1 MKIYAN
7 ADEAKE
13 ILVRGK
19 FDDAAK
25 VAAVK
30 EIVRDVQKRG
40 DKALFAYAKN
50 STAAFLPPIP
60 CA

>member
-30 EIVRDVQKRG
+30 EIVRDVQKR
-40 DKALFAYAKN
+40 KN